1 MALRDW
7 LNSGLAGLAKS
18 HANENHIDCLKNN
31 PKLAGLA
38 GLAEQK
44 QGGANYDVMQPIDF
58 YVVSPKN
65 SRNSEN
71 SSSNASELKN
81 QGVKRLE
88 AAAKGLPVTIAE
100 LVDFFAN
107 DLVSFGQG
115 EVKQVGIEQAVKWF
129 VYQHLGRYDPVPDND
144 TAKIHRMSAY
154 RKR

>member
-7 LNSGLAGLAKS
+7 LNSGIAAQDSGIAAQDS
-18 HANENHIDCLKNN
+18 GIAAQDSGIAND
-31 PKLAGLA
+31 
-38 GLAEQK
+38 
-44 QGGANYDVMQPIDF
+44 DVMQPIDF

-65 SRNSEN
+65 SMNSEN

>member
-7 LNSGLAGLAKS
+7 LNSGIAAQDSGIAAQDS
-18 HANENHIDCLKNN
+18 GIAAQDSGIANN
-31 PKLAGLA
+31 
-38 GLAEQK
+38 
-44 QGGANYDVMQPIDF
+44 DVMQPIDF

-129 VYQHLGRYDPVPDND
+129 VYQHLGRYDPVPDNY
-144 TAKIHRMSAY
+144 TEKIHRRGTY

>member
-7 LNSGLAGLAKS
+7 LNSGLAGLAKP

-44 QGGANYDVMQPIDF
+44 QGGANYDVLQPTDF
-58 YVVSPKN
+58 YMGSPKI
-65 SRNSEN
+65 SRISRI
-71 SSSNASELKN
+71 SISNASELKN

-100 LVDFFAN
+100 LVDFFAG